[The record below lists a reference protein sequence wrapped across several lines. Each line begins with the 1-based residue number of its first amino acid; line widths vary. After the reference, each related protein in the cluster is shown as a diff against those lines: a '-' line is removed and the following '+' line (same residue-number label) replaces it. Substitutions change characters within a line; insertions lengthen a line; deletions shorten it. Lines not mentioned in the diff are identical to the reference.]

1 MARHHPGWMRTLA
14 PGSWPT
20 PLLNA
25 VRASNKH
32 LLNPLM
38 LRLAGHKHWYAAA
51 IRHTGRRSGKQY
63 ATPVVVERVPDGFV
77 IPLPYGP
84 RVDWLQNVLAAG
96 RATVSSQG
104 ESYDVAQPE
113 IIDAAAALP
122 LLSDQRRRTFQRV
135 GIEQYLKVK
144 DQPAD

>member
-1 MARHHPGWMRTLA
+1 MSALTPGA
-14 PGSWPT
+14 WPK

-25 VRASNKH
+25 IRSSNRH

-63 ATPVVVERVPDGFV
+63 ATPVVAERFAGGFV
-77 IPLPYGP
+77 IPLPYGT

-96 RATVSSQG
+96 HATVSSQG
-104 ESYDVAQPE
+104 ESYDVVQPE
-113 IIDAAAALP
+113 VIDAAAAVP
-122 LLSDQRRRTFQRV
+122 LLTTRRQRTFKQF
-135 GIEQYLKVK
+135 GIEDYLKVS
-144 DQPAD
+144 DAP